1 MKPIGPYKQIGTGVY
16 NVVADESRLN
26 AYIPL
31 CVCSDIET
39 AIAICEIVNSFNES
53 KQTSDHVK
61 RS

>member
-1 MKPIGPYKQIGTGVY
+1 
-16 NVVADESRLN
+16 
-26 AYIPL
+26 
-31 CVCSDIET
+31 VCSDIET